1 MPICRLAQLWRV
13 MAGSLDLQADEGKI
27 IFDIFHIIKKR

>member
-1 MPICRLAQLWRV
+1 